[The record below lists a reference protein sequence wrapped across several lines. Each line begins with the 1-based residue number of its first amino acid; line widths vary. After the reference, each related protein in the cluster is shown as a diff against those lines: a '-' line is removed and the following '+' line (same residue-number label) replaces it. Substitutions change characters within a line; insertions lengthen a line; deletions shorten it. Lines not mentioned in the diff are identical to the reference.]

1 MTVNLIHYCRLRAG
15 SVIALTALLLVIY
28 VPNVYSQNLET
39 LFTEGN
45 RLYQEGEYEEALM
58 RYSQIVDSGFESGEL
73 YYNLGNAYYKI
84 QATGYAVLYY
94 ERARRLMPEDDDLL
108 NNIDLISLSLADRIS
123 PLPELFYVRYW
134 NTFRKILSMSAW
146 KWLFFSAWILT
157 AINIII
163 LLYVKQ
169 KQAKDLV
176 KLGVIAGG
184 IVIITV
190 AAVFVTA
197 SVADKPGL
205 DGVIMM
211 EEVSVFSTPS
221 EIGTEVFLFLIHEG
235 TKIRI
240 KRTRGEWIEIQLADG
255 KVGWIPRNSI
265 EII

>member
-1 MTVNLIHYCRLRAG
+1 MTVNVIHYCRHWAVAACALA
-15 SVIALTALLLVIY
+15 VISLVIC
-28 VPNVYSQNLET
+28 VPLVYSQDIEA

-45 RLYQEGEYEEALM
+45 RMYQDGEYEEALI

-73 YYNLGNAYYKI
+73 YYNIGNAYYKI
-84 QATGYAVLYY
+84 QETGFSVLFY

-134 NTFRKILSMSAW
+134 NTLRKMLSMSAW
-146 KWLFFSAWILT
+146 KGLFFSVWILT

-163 LLYVKQ
+163 LLFVKQ

-184 IVIITV
+184 IVIIAV
-190 AAVFVTA
+190 AAVFITA
-197 SVADKPGL
+197 SVGDKPGL

-211 EEVSVFSTPS
+211 PEISVFSSPS
-221 EIGTEVFLFLIHEG
+221 EIGTEVFLIHEG

-240 KRTRGEWIEIQLADG
+240 KRTLGDWIEIRLADG
-255 KVGWIPRNSI
+255 KVGWIPRSSI